1 MYVKSRI
8 SKKVLLVTAFTL
20 VYTIR
25 MTAQKVGK
33 TLKNARRSLGL
44 TQAEVADKVG
54 ISSNYYSMIE
64 RGERESPGT
73 KIMTAIAKV
82 LKLQPSDIITF

>member
-1 MYVKSRI
+1 M
-8 SKKVLLVTAFTL
+8 

-33 TLKNARRSLGL
+33 TLKNARKSLRL

-64 RGERESPGT
+64 RGEKENPGT
-73 KIMTAIAKV
+73 KIMKAIAKV
-82 LKLQPSDIITF
+82 LKLQPSDVLMF